1 VDVETEA
8 ILQLLS
14 ERARAEMDRTAEY
27 QFILRQL
34 QYTQQVIRE
43 GFEDISTRISELE
56 DIVLSDDHRHA
67 SLRRQLA
74 ANLKTLNALQEERAQ
89 RAGEINVALHN
100 RIETLRTE
108 IENIKQ
114 ELGIAKTIPDG

>member
-1 VDVETEA
+1 MDIETEA
-8 ILQLLS
+8 ILNLLS

-43 GFEDISTRISELE
+43 GFEDFSNRLAELE
-56 DIVLSDDHRHA
+56 ELILSSDHRRA

-74 ANLKTLNALQEERAQ
+74 ANQKTLNALQEARAERAG
-89 RAGEINVALHN
+89 AVDVALD
-100 RIETLRTE
+100 RQIEAVKAQIEE
-108 IENIKQ
+108 IER
-114 ELGIAKTIPDG
+114 ELNCAS